1 MASIKII
8 QTSNFGKA
16 LGSKLSDTSF
26 DLYDTLGNLYDAS
39 NYTHSNVYEMPPGSG
54 IYGSELNINTLFSGS
69 IVWKVE
75 KVPSSAD
82 FVYATEEVKIDQKMA
97 RYIHTGDWVIDEN
110 TKQMVFYAD
119 DGNTEIARYDL
130 KDRDS
135 VGSID
140 EIFERI
146 LVRS

>member
-1 MASIKII
+1 
-8 QTSNFGKA
+8 
-16 LGSKLSDTSF
+16 
-26 DLYDTLGNLYDAS
+26 
-39 NYTHSNVYEMPPGSG
+39 
-54 IYGSELNINTLFSGS
+54 
-69 IVWKVE
+69 
-75 KVPSSAD
+75 
-82 FVYATEEVKIDQKMA
+82 MA